1 MGDIMK
7 NVLTFILLALVYSQA
22 FAGYTGPNPNFNSVG
37 IDTTLRADEL
47 GSAPTTPAA
56 NSWKLYF
63 KSSGPYVIDDVGTE
77 TGLFDFVPDSR
88 TITTTAPL
96 LIDGGASADLSANR
110 TLSIPVA
117 TSSVDGYLDNADW
130 TTFNGKQSALVNS
143 AGLASAINDETG
155 TGVAVFSASPA
166 LTGNPTAPTQ
176 APNDNSTKI
185 ATTAYV
191 DSAIIGG
198 ATFDAF
204 TYDGVTFPYFKTGE
218 TELGLN
224 TWFSSA
230 THTVT
235 SGVAQS
241 SDGTYFIQYMT
252 VPPYLLIQKLVSGV
266 YRNLELPST
275 LPTGTVRSASF
286 SPDGNFLAI
295 AHSISPYLT
304 VYERSGDTF
313 TKISDPA
320 TLPTGNGFSVAWDE
334 TSTYLAIAHFTTP
347 FVTVYERS
355 GSTLTKLSDPATLP
369 TGSGGG
375 VSWGNNS
382 GVSLLAVSHETSPF
396 VTIYSRSGS
405 TLTKLTNPAQLPT
418 GGAGTQGAV
427 SFSSDGAWLAVAHS
441 VSPFVTVYS
450 VTGGGSSITKI
461 SNPVQL
467 PTSTCTSAD
476 WSANTNYLALTCNA
490 TDVSVVYYRSGST
503 LTKLTDPTYLFE
515 ASTSSSVD
523 KTAMFS
529 NRDQN
534 YLIVASQYS
543 PPQLYSYTSSALSNY
558 NHSDDFTN
566 LTTTT
571 SAGGIV
577 ADIKQSINGGI
588 VATANSLTPFMAVY
602 SKTGSI
608 LDKLSDPAT
617 LPTGTGRGVGIH
629 PSNKFIAVAHS
640 VSPFVSIYS
649 LYGRTL
655 TKLTNPVTLPTG
667 IAHVAEFS
675 NSGEFLAVGHEVS
688 PFISVYQKSG
698 TAFTKLTNP
707 VTLPTNTVT
716 QVGWTHDDKYL
727 IVGFNASPYVAVYEK
742 SGTTLTKLSDPST
755 LPVSQ
760 SLSGNSQIITSP
772 NDYKFVFQESVVNT
786 NYGKTLIYSISGSTV
801 SVEFDSIQN
810 NILVGDDANPI
821 KYWGVDNV
829 LGICNRTVT
838 NGPAQLMYFKYEG
851 VSGFTPYKTTLLPAD
866 IGCDSDSYFS
876 LEGRTVISDDAGAS
890 ISIIENT
897 NLPSGSP
904 SVLHN
909 YGYGMK

>member
-1 MGDIMK
+1 
-7 NVLTFILLALVYSQA
+7 V
-22 FAGYTGPNPNFNSVG
+22 
-37 IDTTLRADEL
+37 
-47 GSAPTTPAA
+47 
-56 NSWKLYF
+56 
-63 KSSGPYVIDDVGTE
+63 
-77 TGLFDFVPDSR
+77 
-88 TITTTAPL
+88 
-96 LIDGGASADLSANR
+96 
-110 TLSIPVA
+110 
-117 TSSVDGYLDNADW
+117 
-130 TTFNGKQSALVNS
+130 
-143 AGLASAINDETG
+143 
-155 TGVAVFSASPA
+155 
-166 LTGNPTAPTQ
+166 
-176 APNDNSTKI
+176 
-185 ATTAYV
+185 
-191 DSAIIGG
+191 GG

-224 TWFSSA
+224 TWFSSSV
-230 THTVT
+230 HTVN

-241 SDGTYFIQYMT
+241 SDGTYFVQYTT
-252 VPPYLLIQKLVSGV
+252 VAPYLLIQKLVSGV

-275 LPTGTVRSASF
+275 LPTGAVRSASF
-286 SPDGNFLAI
+286 SPNGNFLAI
-295 AHSISPYLT
+295 AHSTSPYLT

-334 TSTYLAIAHFTTP
+334 TSTYLAIAHLTTP

-405 TLTKLTNPAQLPT
+405 TLTKLTNPATLPT

-461 SNPVQL
+461 SNPATL

-515 ASTSSSVD
+515 ASTSTSVD

-534 YLIVASQYS
+534 YLIVVSQYS
-543 PPQLYSYTSSALSNY
+543 SPQLYSYTSSALSNY

-566 LTTTT
+566 LTTIT
-571 SAGGIV
+571 SAGGSV
-577 ADIKQSINGGI
+577 SDIKQSINGGI

-655 TKLTNPVTLPTG
+655 TKLSNPATLPTG

-698 TAFTKLTNP
+698 TTFTKLTNP
-707 VTLPTNTVT
+707 ATLPTTTVT
-716 QVGWTHDDKYL
+716 QVGWSHDDRYL

-760 SLSGNSQIITSP
+760 NLSGTSQIITSP
-772 NDYKFVFQESVVNT
+772 NDYKFVFQESVGST

-801 SVEFDSIQN
+801 SVEFDSTQN
-810 NILVGDDANPI
+810 NILVGNDVNPI

-829 LGICNRTVT
+829 LGICNT
-838 NGPAQLMYFKYEG
+838 NTGTTGPAQLMYFKYEG
-851 VSGFTPYKTTLLPAD
+851 VSGFTPYKTTLLPTA
-866 IGCDSDSYFS
+866 IGCDPDSYFS
-876 LEGRTVISDDAGAS
+876 LEGRTVISDDAGTS